1 MDKYL
6 EFKEGIEAAESDTTP
21 FIIPDEEIAVV
32 GDANKTQLNCH
43 DFEITFRI
51 PVKMEDGSVK
61 QVKKTKEY
69 KGVYITPRMDTQ
81 VVKLLTKFL
90 AYYNKP
96 TEDGEVVPF
105 TPEEIDHI
113 RMTYDEEMLDIM
125 YDTVGVVLKIAPELR
140 ECMLRASVED
150 AVVKILGQYP
160 ELVNEADTFFGSSS
174 EARQSKK

>member
-32 GDANKTQLNCH
+32 GDANKTQLNTH

-69 KGVYITPRMDTQ
+69 KDVYITPRMDSQ
-81 VVKLLTKFL
+81 VVKLLTKFFT
-90 AYYNKP
+90 YFRKP
-96 TEDGEVVPF
+96 LEDGNISDY
-105 TPEEIDHI
+105 T
-113 RMTYDEEMLDIM
+113 DEELNEIRSKYDTEMIDLM
-125 YDTVGVVLKIAPELR
+125 YETVGVVLKIDPVLR
-140 ECMLRASVED
+140 ECMLQDSVEQ
-150 AVVKILGQYP
+150 AALKIIAQYP
-160 ELVNEADTFFGSSS
+160 EVVNEADTFFDSSS